1 MRRSPGKRLPLRAL
15 LADPK
20 PLPADCGH
28 LHKDGPL
35 QAEFS
40 AIKMQIFDRGNPR
53 LRWIET
59 IAGDPMMARF
69 IAQRTKTEDHAEID
83 DIARRLW
90 AQSR

>member
-1 MRRSPGKRLPLRAL
+1 MRRSSRRLPLRAL

-20 PLPADCGH
+20 PLPADCGYIH
-28 LHKDGPL
+28 EDCPR
-35 QAEFS
+35 QARYS
-40 AIKMQIFDRGNPR
+40 TQKMQIFDRGNPR

-69 IAQRTKTEDHAEID
+69 IAQRTKTEDRAEID
-83 DIARRLW
+83 DIARRMW